1 MIRGRK
7 SQYRLLS
14 RRATFK
20 YVSVEATLT
29 VGIKAAQCSVI
40 ATHRQVHRLYRSHQ
54 VRVFVVHSG
63 HNTTKHVNVESVM
76 VQYLISKLLLTYM
89 KTRRRKNKKNKKNKK
104 HQQQQQKTIQT
115 TTIGLLGYLYYYSNN
130 YNNLC
135 IIIIIIISIVI
146 KKYYLSNGSL

>member
-89 KTRRRKNKKNKKNKK
+89 KTRRRKKKKKKK

-115 TTIGLLGYLYYYSNN
+115 PTIGLLGYLYYYSNN